1 MPANFSNWYFFPDPC
16 IKFYNLMTV
25 YFILLI
31 LVIVFMNGSII
42 YIMSDRQGIHGTRLG
57 QPSFY
62 VDRLGL
68 HAFETRSVN
77 LFERRAAANW
87 NIRVFKISLATSGTN
102 LHIILNWEYFDP
114 GTF

>member
-1 MPANFSNWYFFPDPC
+1 MAAFFSNWYFFPDPC

-42 YIMSDRQGIHGTRLG
+42 YIMSDRQGIHGTHR
-57 QPSFY
+57 
-62 VDRLGL
+62 VGL
-68 HAFETRSVN
+68 HAFETWSVN
-77 LFERRAAANW
+77 PFERRAAANW

-102 LHIILNWEYFDP
+102 LDIILIENTQLRSRDIFDE
-114 GTF
+114 